1 MKHNYKVTGTERKRL
16 VGIVSQTTGAEA
28 QYQFTPTCAY
38 EIGAF
43 TVDREGALI
52 YDDGTDD
59 DMALKVLDAIEE
71 AGFKEQELAADTP
84 AAEEPAMETPAAE
97 ISAEGEEP
105 STEAAAD
112 EEVQEEDTFIIKV
125 PKDKVDTGKMAN
137 LLGAKGYLIEKA
149 LGVDDLPVEIGEDEV
164 SFPWFKGKPDDD
176 TAAAWTNFITA
187 LCRMTLEQKR
197 ISATEKPAENEKY
210 AFRCFLLRLGF
221 IGSDYKKDRKILLQ
235 NLTGSSA
242 FKARK
247 EAGDEISA

>member
-16 VGIVSQTTGAEA
+16 VGIVSQATGAEA

-59 DMALKVLDAIEE
+59 DLALRVLEAIEE
-71 AGFKEQELAADTP
+71 AGFKEQEPAADTP
-84 AAEEPAMETPAAE
+84 AAEEPAEAK
-97 ISAEGEEP
+97 EP

-112 EEVQEEDTFIIKV
+112 EEAQEAATFIIKV
-125 PKDKVDTGKMAN
+125 PKDKVDTSKMAN

-164 SFPWFKGKPDDD
+164 SFLWFKGTPDAD

>member
-16 VGIVSQTTGAEA
+16 VGIVSQATGAEA

-59 DMALKVLDAIEE
+59 DLALKVLEAIEE
-71 AGFKEQELAADTP
+71 AGFKEQEPAADTP
-84 AAEEPAMETPAAE
+84 TAETPAEAQ
-97 ISAEGEEP
+97 EP

-112 EEVQEEDTFIIKV
+112 EEACEADTFIIKV

-137 LLGAKGYLIEKA
+137 LIEAKGYLIEKA
-149 LGVDDLPVEIGEDEV
+149 LGTDDLPVEIGEDEV

-221 IGSDYKKDRKILLQ
+221 IGNEYKKDRKILLR

>member
-16 VGIVSQTTGAEA
+16 VGIVSQATGAEA

-38 EIGAF
+38 EIGVF

-59 DMALKVLDAIEE
+59 DLALKVLEAIEE
-71 AGFKEQELAADTP
+71 AGFREQEDEAK
-84 AAEEPAMETPAAE
+84 
-97 ISAEGEEP
+97 EP

-112 EEVQEEDTFIIKV
+112 EEAQEAATFIIKV
-125 PKDKVDTGKMAN
+125 PKDKVDTSKMAN

-164 SFPWFKGKPDDD
+164 SFLWFKGTPDAD

-221 IGSDYKKDRKILLQ
+221 IGTEYKKDRKILLR

-247 EAGDEISA
+247 EADDEISA